1 MANKKNAKKK
11 PDTVCVGTHLSKE
24 THGELKKIAAKR
36 GNISVSAVIR
46 IAVSEFID
54 RATV

>member
-1 MANKKNAKKK
+1 MANKKSAKKK
-11 PDTVCVGTHLSKE
+11 PDTVCVSTHLSKAV
-24 THGELKKIAAKR
+24 HGELKKIAAKR

-46 IAVSEFID
+46 IAVNEFID